1 MSFGSGFPLLA
12 RHFTLLDQGATH
24 VSQSQAAVLDPARPS
39 DGAPLYAP
47 SSPSENFRSTEV
59 LVEQI
64 LATRI
69 LCGAEEAPTH
79 PLTAHPLADLPRVE
93 DTHTRRPKKG
103 KPLPKDK
110 LV

>member
-1 MSFGSGFPLLA
+1 MLN
-12 RHFTLLDQGATH
+12 
-24 VSQSQAAVLDPARPS
+24 PARPS
-39 DGAPLYAP
+39 DGGPLP
-47 SSPSENFRSTEV
+47 DLSSPSENFRSTEV

-79 PLTAHPLADLPRVE
+79 PLAEHPLADLPRVE

>member
-1 MSFGSGFPLLA
+1 MGENLADILA

-24 VSQSQAAVLDPARPS
+24 VSHSQAAVLNPARPS
-39 DGAPLYAP
+39 DGAPLPVP
-47 SSPSENFRSTEV
+47 SSPSGNFCSTEV

-69 LCGAEEAPTH
+69 LCRAEEAPTH
-79 PLTAHPLADLPRVE
+79 PLAAHPIAALPQVE

-103 KPLPKDK
+103 KPLPNK